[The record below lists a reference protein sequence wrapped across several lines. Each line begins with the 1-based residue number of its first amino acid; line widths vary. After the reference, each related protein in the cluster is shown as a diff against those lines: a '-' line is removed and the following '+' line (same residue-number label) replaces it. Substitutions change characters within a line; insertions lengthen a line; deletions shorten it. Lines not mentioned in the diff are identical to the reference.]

1 MKQLIT
7 KYRRKELSSFTLL
20 EMLVVLIII
29 GVLILLF
36 IPNIANQRE
45 NINNTEKD
53 TIEKVVETQ
62 SQLYLLDNPDKTSV
76 EPEDLVDKYLEEKQ
90 LEAYRKHFP
99 KP

>member
-45 NINNTEKD
+45 SINNTEEA
-53 TIEKVVETQ
+53 TITKVVETQ
-62 SQLYLLDNPDKTSV
+62 KQLYLL
-76 EPEDLVDKYLEEKQ
+76 EHPEVNDVTPEALKEADYITKEQ
-90 LEAYRKHFP
+90 LESYQKYND
-99 KP
+99 